1 VKRKLEGE
9 KRGRDGDEDGPM
21 GMGQVEAEDETAA
34 LREAL
39 GAAQDTLA
47 ALQGEAEEER
57 LAAASADSEA
67 MDMMIR
73 L

>member
-1 VKRKLEGE
+1 
-9 KRGRDGDEDGPM
+9 M
-21 GMGQVEAEDETAA
+21 
-34 LREAL
+34 
-39 GAAQDTLA
+39 A

>member
-1 VKRKLEGE
+1 MKRKLEGE

-67 MDMMIR
+67 MAMMLR